1 MKMLLLICTFVFSFF
16 AFSPAHAA
24 LNNANNPHTLCVP
37 LGSLSS
43 DGVVLAGALE
53 KAVDVSAVYLLNAGT
68 IAADNA
74 NYVILELKKGST
86 VVAELD
92 SRAAH
97 ENGLTA
103 NTVEPLNVV
112 TAQKSIS
119 SQSVLSVNYDE
130 TDAGTNVALSGAV
143 LCMQY
148 AVK

>member
-1 MKMLLLICTFVFSFF
+1 MKMILMFLSLVFCMMTL
-16 AFSPAHAA
+16 PAQAA
-24 LNNANNPHTLCVP
+24 LNNANNPHVMCIP
-37 LGSLSS
+37 LGSLAA
-43 DGVVLAGALE
+43 DGVVLAGASE
-53 KAVDVSAVYLLNAGT
+53 KAIDVSAVYLLNAGT

-86 VVAELD
+86 VVAEMD

-97 ENGLTA
+97 ENGITA

-112 TAQKSIS
+112 SAQKAIA

-148 AVK
+148 SVR